1 MRITK
6 LYLAT
11 ALLSAMFLSTTAC
24 QTAQRPAALL
34 PPPQANAPALT
45 AVAVPAP
52 LATANAQP
60 AAAQPVQPQPKPDPV
75 AELIA
80 HVEKE
85 YQAGQDQLKAGKLEA
100 ARHNFEH
107 ALDLLGNQEYVL
119 SDERIQHE
127 FDKILEAENSPELAA
142 LQESDGGAAQKSE
155 PAPIDEVNEVT
166 PPVDAR
172 VKAQA
177 EAEVKA
183 TYSDLPL
190 MLTDPVAGYINYF
203 STRGRETLEHAL
215 VRGGRYHDMIQ
226 KTLKDQGVPQE
237 LIYLAQAESGFHPL
251 AVSRAGARGMWQ
263 FMGSRARGYGLER
276 NSWVDERQD
285 PEKATRAAAR
295 HLKDLYNQFGD
306 WYLAMAAYNSGPG
319 TVQQAVKRTGYADFW
334 ELYRRNVLTKETRN
348 YVPIIVAVTIM
359 AKNPAQYR
367 LDKVVPEKPVPY
379 DTLKIGYAVDLRLVA
394 QCVDSSAAALQD
406 FNPSLL
412 RWTTPKDQPFELH
425 LPAGTKDTYLSA
437 IASIPPD
444 MRVWWRYHKVATG
457 DTLAAVARTYRTN
470 PRAIARVNKLDGDE
484 DLQPESKLIIPIIPG
499 KHATTE
505 DAATYTRRA
514 TRYTV
519 RKGDTVQSVADN
531 FGVAPTMV
539 RRWNRL
545 KGDSLRGR
553 RVLYVHLPV
562 TPSAS
567 ESRQSVAS
575 KSKSKR
581 TLHVVSDKSLVR
593 HKVKP
598 GETLTSIAS
607 THHTTVAAL
616 KRDNGD
622 LASLRPGMIL
632 VIKGVQ

>member
-1 MRITK
+1 
-6 LYLAT
+6 L
-11 ALLSAMFLSTTAC
+11 
-24 QTAQRPAALL
+24 
-34 PPPQANAPALT
+34 
-45 AVAVPAP
+45 V
-52 LATANAQP
+52 
-60 AAAQPVQPQPKPDPV
+60 
-75 AELIA
+75 
-80 HVEKE
+80 
-85 YQAGQDQLKAGKLEA
+85 
-100 ARHNFEH
+100 
-107 ALDLLGNQEYVL
+107 
-119 SDERIQHE
+119 
-127 FDKILEAENSPELAA
+127 
-142 LQESDGGAAQKSE
+142 DG
-155 PAPIDEVNEVT
+155 
-166 PPVDAR
+166 
-172 VKAQA
+172 
-177 EAEVKA
+177 
-183 TYSDLPL
+183 
-190 MLTDPVAGYINYF
+190 
-203 STRGRETLEHAL
+203 
-215 VRGGRYHDMIQ
+215 
-226 KTLKDQGVPQE
+226 
-237 LIYLAQAESGFHPL
+237 
-251 AVSRAGARGMWQ
+251 
-263 FMGSRARGYGLER
+263 
-276 NSWVDERQD
+276 RQD
-285 PEKATRAAAR
+285 TKKTTRAAAR

-334 ELYRRNVLTKETRN
+334 ELYRRNVLPKETRN

-406 FNPSLL
+406 LNPSLL

-457 DTLAAVARTYRTN
+457 DTLAAVARTYRTT

-632 VIKGVQ
+632 VIRGVR